1 MPALT
6 ETDNTREPG
15 WKRTGDWTAEID
27 WIMAKRGKRYRALLD
42 MVKAAEGPLD
52 VGRAVEVLKKTTTA
66 KFDESVDI
74 DVRLGVDPRHADQ
87 MVRGTV
93 ALPHGTGK
101 EIRVLVLASEG
112 KQTEAQEA
120 GADHVGLDDYVEKI
134 QKQGWL
140 EFDVMIA
147 TPDVMA
153 KVGKLGR
160 VLGPR
165 GLMPNPKT
173 GTVTMDVADA
183 VREVKAGKIDF
194 RVDKAGI
201 LHAAIGK
208 ASFSEDQLR
217 ENGEAFLREVVRLR
231 PAAAKGIYLRSIT
244 ISTTMGPGIS
254 LDRGEVLSSIRS

>member
-1 MPALT
+1 
-6 ETDNTREPG
+6 
-15 WKRTGDWTAEID
+15 
-27 WIMAKRGKRYRALLD
+27 MAKRGKRYRAVRELIE
-42 MVKAAEGPLD
+42 AAEGPLD
-52 VGRAVEVLKKTTTA
+52 VGRAVELLKQTSSA
-66 KFDESVDI
+66 NFDESIDI

-101 EIRVLVLASEG
+101 DVRVLVLANES
-112 KQTEAQEA
+112 KQEEATEA

-140 EFDVMIA
+140 DFDVMIA
-147 TPDVMA
+147 TPDVMGQ
-153 KVGKLGR
+153 VGKLGR

-173 GTVTMDVADA
+173 GTVTMNVAQA
-183 VREVKAGKIDF
+183 VKEVKAGKIDF

-208 ASFSEDQLR
+208 ASFSEVQLC
-217 ENGEAFLREVVRLR
+217 ENANAFLREVLRLR
-231 PAAAKGIYLRSIT
+231 PATSKGIYMQSIT
-244 ISTTMGPGIS
+244 VSSTMGPGITI
-254 LDRGEVLSSIRS
+254 DRGEILAALR